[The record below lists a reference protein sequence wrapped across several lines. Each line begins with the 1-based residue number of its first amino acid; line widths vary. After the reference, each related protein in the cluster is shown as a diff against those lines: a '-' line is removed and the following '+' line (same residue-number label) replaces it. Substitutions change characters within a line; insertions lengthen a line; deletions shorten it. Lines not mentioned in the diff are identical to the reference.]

1 MEISTHRPEI
11 RSILFPS
18 VTVMGIMDTRED
30 ASFSCPKCGTTLS
43 PDDESEETYSI
54 LDYVIDD
61 DGTPQAIHILCG
73 CGQEIILDLNYCFPS
88 LEDLLGR

>member
-1 MEISTHRPEI
+1 METLEI
-11 RSILFPS
+11 RQLIIP
-18 VTVMGIMDTRED
+18 TVKVIGIMDTRED
-30 ASFSCPKCGTTLS
+30 GSFACPKCGTVIS

-54 LDYVIDD
+54 LDVTIGD

-88 LEDLLGR
+88 LDDILGR